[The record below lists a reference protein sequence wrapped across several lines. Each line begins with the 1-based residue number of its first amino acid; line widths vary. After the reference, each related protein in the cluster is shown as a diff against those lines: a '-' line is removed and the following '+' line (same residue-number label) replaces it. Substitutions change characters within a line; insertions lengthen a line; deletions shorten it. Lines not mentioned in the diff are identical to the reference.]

1 MVEGTPVGWSGRRH
15 CALIVETDPDE
26 CWLLENGL
34 IRCGAVYGTGTA
46 GDEASA
52 LDMCRR
58 CGYDLIL
65 INPAVPGDRGPALI
79 RGLRQLEGE
88 RRIVLLASLPAQRDT
103 VRLCCAA
110 GADRVIQR
118 PYSIRN
124 LIRLVQELLGAPD
137 LEALER
143 LCRARLRERGFS
155 CKLDG
160 TRYLR
165 RAAALLY
172 ADGLLPMKALYRQ
185 IAAEAHTAPENV
197 EYAIRSAIQ
206 AAGQHGMTNK
216 AFLYALTEELK
227 RYADDE

>member
-1 MVEGTPVGWSGRRH
+1 MVVGTSGERSERRS

-46 GDEASA
+46 DDESSA
-52 LDMCRR
+52 LDACRR

-65 INPAVPGDRGPALI
+65 INPAVLGDRSPVLI
-79 RGLRQLEGE
+79 RSLRALEGE
-88 RRIVLLASLPAQRDT
+88 RRILLLASLPADRDT

-110 GADRVIQR
+110 GADRVIRR
-118 PYSIRN
+118 PYSVRE
-124 LIRLVQELLGAPD
+124 LIRLVQALLGQPGT
-137 LEALER
+137 EETER
-143 LCRARLRERGFS
+143 RCGMLLRERGFS

-172 ADGLLPMKALYRQ
+172 TDGLLPMKALYRQ

-197 EYAIRSAIQ
+197 EYAIRSAIR

-216 AFLYALTEELK
+216 AFLYALAEELK

>member
-1 MVEGTPVGWSGRRH
+1 MVEGTPGERSQRH

-34 IRCGAVYGTGTA
+34 IRCGVVWGTGTA

-52 LDMCRR
+52 LEACRR

-65 INPAVPGDRGPALI
+65 MNPAVLGDRSPALI
-79 RGLRQLEGE
+79 RGLRQLAGE
-88 RRIVLLASLPAQRDT
+88 RRIVLLASLPAERDA

-110 GADRVIQR
+110 GADRVICR
-118 PYSIRN
+118 PYSLRE
-124 LIRLVQELLGAPD
+124 LIRQVRDLLGAPD
-137 LEALER
+137 PERLER
-143 LCRARLRERGFS
+143 RCRALLRGFP

-172 ADGLLPMKALYRQ
+172 TDGMQPMKALYRQ

-197 EYAIRSAIQ
+197 EYAIRSAIR
-206 AAGQHGMTNK
+206 AAGPAGMTNK
-216 AFLYALTEELK
+216 AFLYALAEELK